1 MADKLERMQALAG
14 VAKQFGGDPESEMR
28 NRLLEAQIQA
38 GREQTAAMRHQ
49 TQGGMMKSMMDMQK
63 MQGDLQLNPLRRE
76 ALGAE
81 IAASNQRTAASQAAN
96 VRAGEL
102 HRESVLGQQEINE
115 GRRTANAQ
123 LILQGEERVR
133 KSVLEEKKLKGE
145 LGAQASTMTE
155 WNLNEDLR
163 ENQRE
168 TALQVD
174 AAKRRGIP
182 ASQIGAL
189 LSQVGPSLPNLPPA
203 WREIVGTALQEG
215 DPFRRTPDT
224 EPPFSKRI
232 GGPMTSPTEDAQGS
246 LAAAQ
251 ELMWIREALASE
263 FSGLT
268 LKEKKESQGRMR
280 ELLKQGLKKQKAK
293 LDADSAMR
301 KTRQ

>member
-81 IAASNQRTAASQAAN
+81 ISSHQNRIAMSQAAN
-96 VRAGEL
+96 VRANEL
-102 HRESVLGQQEINE
+102 HVLQKRGQEEIILGQKTGNS
-115 GRRTANAQ
+115 Q
-123 LILQGEERVR
+123 LITQGQERVR
-133 KSVLEEKKLKGE
+133 KAALEESKLKNE
-145 LGAQASTMTE
+145 INAQNSTMAE
-155 WNLNEDLR
+155 WEANKGLR
-163 ENQRE
+163 DQSRE

-174 AAKRRGIP
+174 AATRRGIP

-189 LSQVGPSLPNLPPA
+189 ISQVGPSLPNLPPA